1 VNSIELTPK
10 VVKMLEL
17 LRANPALAETVAE
30 VLSVGVDPQAPG
42 TINAAEERLVAPLR
56 ALALQVLRD
65 WAEHAEEQAG
75 LQLQAAD
82 PSARVRGKKTTWH
95 CGYGT
100 FEVTERVWRGQAGAW
115 QRPFATSAALSA
127 RGSSRRLQRLASD
140 FALEEPFGRAA
151 ARLLEH
157 HGVTLA
163 PSTVRALTLAHG
175 HRAARAPARPA
186 LGAHAAARRGGDP
199 HRGNRRHAAAAG
211 GVCTRT
217 R

>member
-1 VNSIELTPK
+1 MNSIELTPK

-82 PSARVRGKKTTWH
+82 PSARVRGKKKRP
-95 CGYGT
+95 GT
-100 FEVTERVWRGQAGAW
+100 A
-115 QRPFATSAALSA
+115 AT
-127 RGSSRRLQRLASD
+127 
-140 FALEEPFGRAA
+140 
-151 ARLLEH
+151 
-157 HGVTLA
+157 A
-163 PSTVRALTLAHG
+163 PLR
-175 HRAARAPARPA
+175 
-186 LGAHAAARRGGDP
+186 
-199 HRGNRRHAAAAG
+199 
-211 GVCTRT
+211 
-217 R
+217 